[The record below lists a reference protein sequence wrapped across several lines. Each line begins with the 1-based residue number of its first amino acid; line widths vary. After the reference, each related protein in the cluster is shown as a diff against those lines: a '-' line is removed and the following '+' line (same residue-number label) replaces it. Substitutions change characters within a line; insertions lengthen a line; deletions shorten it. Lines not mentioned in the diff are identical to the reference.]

1 LKANKS
7 HEESIRLYT
16 KSKSAEEVIKKI
28 YEFNEEPL
36 IRDLICKTIIALD
49 GTSSMQ
55 SVFNKVKDVIKEA
68 FPRLYDTLKHRK
80 INGSFEIMICV
91 YRNYNSRP

>member
-1 LKANKS
+1 M
-7 HEESIRLYT
+7 
-16 KSKSAEEVIKKI
+16 EEVIKKI

-36 IRDLICKTIIALD
+36 IRDLICKTILALD

-91 YRNYNSRP
+91 YRNYNSRPELLM

>member
-1 LKANKS
+1 M
-7 HEESIRLYT
+7 YT
-16 KSKSAEEVIKKI
+16 KSKSSEEVFKKI

-36 IRDLICKTIIALD
+36 IRDLVVRTVIALD

-68 FPRLYDTLKHRK
+68 FPRLYETIKIRK
-80 INGSFEIMICV
+80 INGSFEIKICV
-91 YRNYNSRP
+91 YRNYNSRPELLLEKTNF